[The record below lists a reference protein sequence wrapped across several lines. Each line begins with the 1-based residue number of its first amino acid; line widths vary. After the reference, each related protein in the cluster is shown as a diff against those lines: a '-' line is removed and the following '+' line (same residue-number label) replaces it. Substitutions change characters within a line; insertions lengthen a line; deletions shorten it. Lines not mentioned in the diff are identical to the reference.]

1 MSEKENLA
9 LAKVVFCAD
18 CAHMRR
24 KNLLDRNPV
33 CVAFY
38 DAVLGDPVQILCR
51 EARLTHLP
59 SNVVRLFYDPAAPL
73 TATMGCVSVGSLF
86 TPRESG
92 DA

>member
-1 MSEKENLA
+1 MSEEA
-9 LAKVVFCAD
+9 TSAFAKVLFCAD

-33 CVAFY
+33 CTAFY

-59 SNVVRLFYDPAAPL
+59 SNVVRLFYDPAMPL
-73 TATMGCVSVGSLF
+73 TASMGCVGVGSLF

-92 DA
+92 GA